1 MQNKTDSGEDAT
13 GFLLIRLLDAA
24 IQEVSQLILF
34 YARLQQLIKAIGIQP
49 IRYVPRVEVYLY
61 ILYACILRLRSG
73 SWRIRC
79 SPACYYVDLQVY
91 LDSCFC
97 SFHRLVRFRVKGA
110 SPEGLAL
117 GLSVLSYISYV

>member
-1 MQNKTDSGEDAT
+1 MQNKTDSGGGAT
-13 GFLLIRLLDAA
+13 GFLLIRLLYAA
-24 IQEVSQLILF
+24 IQKVSELILF

-61 ILYACILRLRSG
+61 ILYACILRLHSG
-73 SWRIRC
+73 SWRIEC

-97 SFHRLVRFRVKGA
+97 CLHRIVR
-110 SPEGLAL
+110 L
-117 GLSVLSYISYV
+117 GLGVLSYISYVCYPSLHALLV